1 MKIVIIGSTGTIG
14 RHVVKLLS
22 RDHEIVKVALRDADF
37 QADIKSKASIER
49 LFQEV
54 RPFDAVVSAAGI
66 AKFGTLDE
74 LTEEDYTFG
83 LMDKLMGQV
92 KLVLIGRNYINDEG
106 SFTLTSGMLSQNPIP
121 GSSSVSMVNAGVE
134 GFVRAAA
141 LEMKH
146 GIRVNAVSPVFVNRF
161 VGFSRFVDFFE
172 ESQQKARNYC
182 VKFAFR
188 YRHRRTRKDTE
199 IQNIRHANV
208 TQSTLRKREY
218 CWER

>member
-146 GIRVNAVSPVFVNRF
+146 GIRVNAVSPVFVKETMEAMGMDSSKGMPAEKVALAYRESVEGKRNGEIIDVRDF
-161 VGFSRFVDFFE
+161 V
-172 ESQQKARNYC
+172 
-182 VKFAFR
+182 
-188 YRHRRTRKDTE
+188 
-199 IQNIRHANV
+199 
-208 TQSTLRKREY
+208 
-218 CWER
+218 

>member
-92 KLVLIGRNYINDEG
+92 KLVLIGRNYINDKG

-141 LEMKH
+141 LEMKR
-146 GIRVNAVSPVFVNRF
+146 GVRVNAVSPVFVKETLEAMGMDSSKGMPAEKVALAYRESVEGKRNGEIIDVRDF
-161 VGFSRFVDFFE
+161 V
-172 ESQQKARNYC
+172 
-182 VKFAFR
+182 
-188 YRHRRTRKDTE
+188 
-199 IQNIRHANV
+199 
-208 TQSTLRKREY
+208 
-218 CWER
+218 

>member
-1 MKIVIIGSTGTIG
+1 MKIVVIGSTGTIG

-66 AKFGTLDE
+66 AKFGTFDE
-74 LTEEDYTFG
+74 LTEEDYMFG
-83 LMDKLMGQV
+83 LTDKLMGQV
-92 KLVLIGRNYINDEG
+92 NLVRIGRNYINDRG

-121 GSSSVSMVNAGVE
+121 GSSSVSMVNAAVE

-141 LEMKH
+141 LEMRG
-146 GIRVNAVSPVFVNRF
+146 GIRVNAVSPIFVKETLEAMGMDSSKDIPAEKVALAYKESVEGRRNGEVIDVRDF
-161 VGFSRFVDFFE
+161 V
-172 ESQQKARNYC
+172 
-182 VKFAFR
+182 
-188 YRHRRTRKDTE
+188 
-199 IQNIRHANV
+199 
-208 TQSTLRKREY
+208 
-218 CWER
+218 

>member
-92 KLVLIGRNYINDEG
+92 KLVLIGRNYINDKG

-146 GIRVNAVSPVFVNRF
+146 GIRVNAVSPVFVKETMEAMGMDSSKGMPAEKVALAYRESVEGKRNGEIIDVRDF
-161 VGFSRFVDFFE
+161 V
-172 ESQQKARNYC
+172 
-182 VKFAFR
+182 
-188 YRHRRTRKDTE
+188 
-199 IQNIRHANV
+199 
-208 TQSTLRKREY
+208 
-218 CWER
+218 